1 MNWVKRTVLLIT
13 LALSAPAALADSRSD
28 WSESD
33 AGRVRLIAAVIAT
46 GSAEPVPLGLEFELK
61 PGWKIYW
68 RSPGDAGLPPEID
81 WAGSVNLAGASL
93 SWPAPQWF
101 DAFGL
106 DTAGYEDHVILPV
119 TARLLDPGAGLILHA
134 SVRYL
139 ACSTVC
145 IPVVADLTLDLPS
158 GPAGASSFAHAID
171 RFQARVPGDGAVQG
185 LRLEAIE
192 TNGAGALE
200 AVVAA
205 DPPLARPELFVE
217 GPEGVSF
224 GRPEPILEDGGRRV
238 RFRFTAKAEDGPADL
253 TGERLTVTLAEDGR
267 TLEATSAA
275 VSVPAKTGGQ
285 TLLAMLG
292 IAFLGGLILNVMPCV
307 LPVLSLKLLSLV
319 SSSGMERWR
328 VRGGFLASAAGVVSS
343 FLVLALGLAG
353 LKAVGAQIGWGIQFQ
368 QPLFLT
374 AMILVMTL
382 FAANLWGAFAIAS
395 PTLSSRG
402 GVRRGWGG
410 DFAAGALATLL
421 ATPCSAPFVGTALG
435 FALARGPADILLIF
449 AAMGI
454 GMAAPYLILA
464 LAPGLAGFLPRPG
477 RWMERLRFLFGFL
490 MLGTG
495 GWLLWVLAGATGATG
510 AAGAPLAL
518 IVGVLAAALLAGL
531 LARTKLTVRLRAA
544 LTVLFAGAALL
555 AVGMEGLPAAE
566 PAASGKQDAL
576 WRPFDPDAIPALVA
590 DGHVVMVDITADWCL
605 TCRFN
610 KSAVLD
616 REPAVGMLTA
626 PGVVAMR
633 GDWTRPDDAIAAF
646 LARFGRYGLPFNAVF
661 GQGAPDGAL
670 LPELLTADAVQAAFA
685 QAKGGGTP

>member
-1 MNWVKRTVLLIT
+1 MNWVKRTVLLIA
-13 LALSAPAALADSRSD
+13 LALITPAALADSRSD

-33 AGRVRLIAAVIAT
+33 AGRVRLIAAVTAT
-46 GSAEPVPLGLEFELK
+46 GSDTSVPLGLEFSLK

-106 DTAGYEDHVILPV
+106 DTAGYEDDVILPV
-119 TARLLDPGAGLILHA
+119 TARLLEPGAGLLLHA

-145 IPVVADLTLDLPS
+145 IPVVADLALDLPS

-192 TNGAGALE
+192 MNGAGVLE
-200 AVVAA
+200 AVIAA
-205 DPPLARPELFVE
+205 DPPLARPDLFVE

-224 GRPEPILEDGGRRV
+224 GRSEPVLEDGGRRV

-267 TLEATSAA
+267 TLEATSTA
-275 VSVPAKTGGQ
+275 VSIPAKTGGR
-285 TLLAMLG
+285 TLLVMLG

-319 SSSGMERWR
+319 SVSGMERWR
-328 VRGGFLASAAGVVSS
+328 VRGGFLASAAGIVSS

-353 LKAVGAQIGWGIQFQ
+353 LKAAGARIGWGIQFQ

-402 GVRRGWGG
+402 AAHRGWGG
-410 DFAAGALATLL
+410 DFAAGVLATLL

-495 GWLLWVLAGATGATG
+495 GWLLWVLAGA
-510 AAGAPLAL
+510 AGAPLAL
-518 IVGVLAAALLAGL
+518 FVGVLAAALLAGL
-531 LARTKLTVRLRAA
+531 LARTKLTVRLRAL

-555 AVGMEGLPAAE
+555 AVGIGSLPAAE
-566 PAASGKQDAL
+566 TAASGKQDAL

-590 DGHVVMVDITADWCL
+590 DGHVVVVDITADWCL

-616 REPAVGMLTA
+616 REPVMGMLA
-626 PGVVAMR
+626 ASGVVAMR

-661 GQGAPDGAL
+661 GQGASDGAL
-670 LPELLTADAVQAAFA
+670 LPELLTADAVRAAFA
-685 QAKGGGTP
+685 QAKGGTP